1 MYVYICIAR
10 KSDNWVIE
18 AACSRIPCHV
28 FCQFK
33 FIVNTLITTQKPA
46 YKAYIR
52 LCNLFYGTIHDHG
65 AKCRTNK
72 ASNNLLGLIELKFM
86 SGSPMPKFEKKMY
99 QRKMHKI

>member
-33 FIVNTLITTQKPA
+33 FIVNTLITTQKPG
-46 YKAYIR
+46 YKAY
-52 LCNLFYGTIHDHG
+52 
-65 AKCRTNK
+65 
-72 ASNNLLGLIELKFM
+72 
-86 SGSPMPKFEKKMY
+86 
-99 QRKMHKI
+99 KIM